1 MKKRSI
7 RTGILFAL
15 LTPVLLI
22 CAENPIYAATT
33 QTAGSATVSYH
44 VDPAYQVTIP
54 VDTSMRFN
62 ETETSYGNI
71 VVEQAQIE
79 DGKCIQVSL
88 LSDLNLKNSNNSKAV
103 IPYQI
108 LAQDEAGSRPFTSAQ
123 YTKAGEETPLTIAIK
138 KEDWKKAAAGE
149 YADTV
154 TFTISYVDKFF
165 MTMSVLAADA
175 GSSSNSQSIIRTTVP
190 DSHNIRVEK
199 SHADVVIEGEEDQI
213 EGNIDNFV
221 VDRFAEPK
229 IRITPEEGWKVSRIL
244 LNGEDVTEQFQDGYL
259 TLEEVCEDTTLVI
272 ETAEDTSGG
281 ESKAPDKDK
290 DKGTPGG
297 GNGQDSG
304 KKTPMNK
311 LKNRMAAVTGDEARP
326 MLYVL
331 AAIAAVVV
339 ISVTVIRR
347 KNK

>member
-103 IPYQI
+103 IP
-108 LAQDEAGSRPFTSAQ
+108 LSDFWRRMRREAGHLHQRSIQKPGKRHLLLSR
-123 YTKAGEETPLTIAIK
+123 LK

-154 TFTISYVDKFF
+154 TFTISYVDK
-165 MTMSVLAADA
+165 S
-175 GSSSNSQSIIRTTVP
+175 
-190 DSHNIRVEK
+190 E
-199 SHADVVIEGEEDQI
+199 
-213 EGNIDNFV
+213 
-221 VDRFAEPK
+221 
-229 IRITPEEGWKVSRIL
+229 
-244 LNGEDVTEQFQDGYL
+244 
-259 TLEEVCEDTTLVI
+259 
-272 ETAEDTSGG
+272 
-281 ESKAPDKDK
+281 
-290 DKGTPGG
+290 
-297 GNGQDSG
+297 
-304 KKTPMNK
+304 
-311 LKNRMAAVTGDEARP
+311 
-326 MLYVL
+326 
-331 AAIAAVVV
+331 
-339 ISVTVIRR
+339 
-347 KNK
+347 

>member
-88 LSDLNLKNSNNSKAV
+88 LSDLNLR
-103 IPYQI
+103 I

-154 TFTISYVDKFF
+154 TFTISYVDK
-165 MTMSVLAADA
+165 S
-175 GSSSNSQSIIRTTVP
+175 
-190 DSHNIRVEK
+190 E
-199 SHADVVIEGEEDQI
+199 
-213 EGNIDNFV
+213 
-221 VDRFAEPK
+221 
-229 IRITPEEGWKVSRIL
+229 
-244 LNGEDVTEQFQDGYL
+244 
-259 TLEEVCEDTTLVI
+259 
-272 ETAEDTSGG
+272 
-281 ESKAPDKDK
+281 
-290 DKGTPGG
+290 
-297 GNGQDSG
+297 
-304 KKTPMNK
+304 
-311 LKNRMAAVTGDEARP
+311 
-326 MLYVL
+326 
-331 AAIAAVVV
+331 
-339 ISVTVIRR
+339 
-347 KNK
+347 

>member
-44 VDPAYQVTIP
+44 VDPAYH
-54 VDTSMRFN
+54 
-62 ETETSYGNI
+62 I

-154 TFTISYVDKFF
+154 TFTISYVDK
-165 MTMSVLAADA
+165 S
-175 GSSSNSQSIIRTTVP
+175 
-190 DSHNIRVEK
+190 E
-199 SHADVVIEGEEDQI
+199 
-213 EGNIDNFV
+213 
-221 VDRFAEPK
+221 
-229 IRITPEEGWKVSRIL
+229 
-244 LNGEDVTEQFQDGYL
+244 
-259 TLEEVCEDTTLVI
+259 
-272 ETAEDTSGG
+272 
-281 ESKAPDKDK
+281 
-290 DKGTPGG
+290 
-297 GNGQDSG
+297 
-304 KKTPMNK
+304 
-311 LKNRMAAVTGDEARP
+311 
-326 MLYVL
+326 
-331 AAIAAVVV
+331 
-339 ISVTVIRR
+339 
-347 KNK
+347 

>member
-1 MKKRSI
+1 MMKKRSI

-54 VDTSMRFN
+54 VDTSMQFN

-123 YTKAGEETPLTIAIK
+123 FIITSSACKIVPSPRIFPRLYISIVVSFVNELPSPSKSPATGKIAIGSMK
-138 KEDWKKAAAGE
+138 LLPILCKTSKILS
-149 YADTV
+149 
-154 TFTISYVDKFF
+154 FIIIS
-165 MTMSVLAADA
+165 
-175 GSSSNSQSIIRTTVP
+175 
-190 DSHNIRVEK
+190 
-199 SHADVVIEGEEDQI
+199 
-213 EGNIDNFV
+213 
-221 VDRFAEPK
+221 
-229 IRITPEEGWKVSRIL
+229 
-244 LNGEDVTEQFQDGYL
+244 
-259 TLEEVCEDTTLVI
+259 
-272 ETAEDTSGG
+272 
-281 ESKAPDKDK
+281 
-290 DKGTPGG
+290 
-297 GNGQDSG
+297 
-304 KKTPMNK
+304 
-311 LKNRMAAVTGDEARP
+311 
-326 MLYVL
+326 
-331 AAIAAVVV
+331 
-339 ISVTVIRR
+339 ISAHIFCIM
-347 KNK
+347 

>member
-71 VVEQAQIE
+71 VVEQAQ
-79 DGKCIQVSL
+79 
-88 LSDLNLKNSNNSKAV
+88 AV

-108 LAQDEAGSRPFTSAQ
+108 LAQDETGSRPFTSAQ
-123 YTKAGEETPLTIAIK
+123 YTKAGEVTPLTSAIK

-154 TFTISYVDKFF
+154 TFTISYVDK
-165 MTMSVLAADA
+165 S
-175 GSSSNSQSIIRTTVP
+175 
-190 DSHNIRVEK
+190 E
-199 SHADVVIEGEEDQI
+199 
-213 EGNIDNFV
+213 
-221 VDRFAEPK
+221 
-229 IRITPEEGWKVSRIL
+229 
-244 LNGEDVTEQFQDGYL
+244 
-259 TLEEVCEDTTLVI
+259 
-272 ETAEDTSGG
+272 
-281 ESKAPDKDK
+281 
-290 DKGTPGG
+290 
-297 GNGQDSG
+297 
-304 KKTPMNK
+304 
-311 LKNRMAAVTGDEARP
+311 
-326 MLYVL
+326 
-331 AAIAAVVV
+331 
-339 ISVTVIRR
+339 
-347 KNK
+347 

>member
-88 LSDLNLKNSNNSKAV
+88 LSNLNLKNSNNSKAV

-108 LAQDEAGSRPFTSAQ
+108 LAQDEVGSRQHSRW
-123 YTKAGEETPLTIAIK
+123 GHSK
-138 KEDWKKAAAGE
+138 KTHRASKMDL
-149 YADTV
+149 
-154 TFTISYVDKFF
+154 S
-165 MTMSVLAADA
+165 
-175 GSSSNSQSIIRTTVP
+175 
-190 DSHNIRVEK
+190 
-199 SHADVVIEGEEDQI
+199 
-213 EGNIDNFV
+213 V
-221 VDRFAEPK
+221 VDHDRLSCD
-229 IRITPEEGWKVSRIL
+229 VSAHQHRRM
-244 LNGEDVTEQFQDGYL
+244 
-259 TLEEVCEDTTLVI
+259 
-272 ETAEDTSGG
+272 
-281 ESKAPDKDK
+281 SKR
-290 DKGTPGG
+290 
-297 GNGQDSG
+297 Q
-304 KKTPMNK
+304 
-311 LKNRMAAVTGDEARP
+311 E
-326 MLYVL
+326 
-331 AAIAAVVV
+331 
-339 ISVTVIRR
+339 
-347 KNK
+347 

>member
-33 QTAGSATVSYH
+33 QTAGSAIVSYH

-154 TFTISYVDKFF
+154 TFTISYVDK
-165 MTMSVLAADA
+165 S
-175 GSSSNSQSIIRTTVP
+175 
-190 DSHNIRVEK
+190 E
-199 SHADVVIEGEEDQI
+199 
-213 EGNIDNFV
+213 
-221 VDRFAEPK
+221 
-229 IRITPEEGWKVSRIL
+229 
-244 LNGEDVTEQFQDGYL
+244 
-259 TLEEVCEDTTLVI
+259 
-272 ETAEDTSGG
+272 
-281 ESKAPDKDK
+281 
-290 DKGTPGG
+290 
-297 GNGQDSG
+297 
-304 KKTPMNK
+304 
-311 LKNRMAAVTGDEARP
+311 
-326 MLYVL
+326 
-331 AAIAAVVV
+331 
-339 ISVTVIRR
+339 
-347 KNK
+347 

>member
-54 VDTSMRFN
+54 VDTSMQFN

-138 KEDWKKAAAGE
+138 KEDWKK
-149 YADTV
+149 
-154 TFTISYVDKFF
+154 FLI
-165 MTMSVLAADA
+165 
-175 GSSSNSQSIIRTTVP
+175 
-190 DSHNIRVEK
+190 
-199 SHADVVIEGEEDQI
+199 
-213 EGNIDNFV
+213 
-221 VDRFAEPK
+221 
-229 IRITPEEGWKVSRIL
+229 WKCWQWS
-244 LNGEDVTEQFQDGYL
+244 
-259 TLEEVCEDTTLVI
+259 
-272 ETAEDTSGG
+272 
-281 ESKAPDKDK
+281 
-290 DKGTPGG
+290 
-297 GNGQDSG
+297 
-304 KKTPMNK
+304 
-311 LKNRMAAVTGDEARP
+311 
-326 MLYVL
+326 
-331 AAIAAVVV
+331 
-339 ISVTVIRR
+339 
-347 KNK
+347 

>member
-1 MKKRSI
+1 MMKKRSI

-88 LSDLNLKNSNNSKAV
+88 LSDLNLKNS
-103 IPYQI
+103 
-108 LAQDEAGSRPFTSAQ
+108 FTSAQ

-138 KEDWKKAAAGE
+138 KEDWKKAVAGE

-154 TFTISYVDKFF
+154 TFTISYVDK
-165 MTMSVLAADA
+165 S
-175 GSSSNSQSIIRTTVP
+175 
-190 DSHNIRVEK
+190 E
-199 SHADVVIEGEEDQI
+199 
-213 EGNIDNFV
+213 
-221 VDRFAEPK
+221 
-229 IRITPEEGWKVSRIL
+229 
-244 LNGEDVTEQFQDGYL
+244 
-259 TLEEVCEDTTLVI
+259 
-272 ETAEDTSGG
+272 
-281 ESKAPDKDK
+281 
-290 DKGTPGG
+290 
-297 GNGQDSG
+297 
-304 KKTPMNK
+304 
-311 LKNRMAAVTGDEARP
+311 
-326 MLYVL
+326 
-331 AAIAAVVV
+331 
-339 ISVTVIRR
+339 
-347 KNK
+347 

>member
-54 VDTSMRFN
+54 VDTSMQFN

-108 LAQDEAGSRPFTSAQ
+108 LAQDEAGSRKKTHVTLHLKSC
-123 YTKAGEETPLTIAIK
+123 LTTQMRPSTHRRWWSRK

-154 TFTISYVDKFF
+154 TFTISYVDK
-165 MTMSVLAADA
+165 S
-175 GSSSNSQSIIRTTVP
+175 
-190 DSHNIRVEK
+190 E
-199 SHADVVIEGEEDQI
+199 
-213 EGNIDNFV
+213 
-221 VDRFAEPK
+221 
-229 IRITPEEGWKVSRIL
+229 
-244 LNGEDVTEQFQDGYL
+244 
-259 TLEEVCEDTTLVI
+259 
-272 ETAEDTSGG
+272 
-281 ESKAPDKDK
+281 
-290 DKGTPGG
+290 
-297 GNGQDSG
+297 
-304 KKTPMNK
+304 
-311 LKNRMAAVTGDEARP
+311 
-326 MLYVL
+326 
-331 AAIAAVVV
+331 
-339 ISVTVIRR
+339 
-347 KNK
+347 